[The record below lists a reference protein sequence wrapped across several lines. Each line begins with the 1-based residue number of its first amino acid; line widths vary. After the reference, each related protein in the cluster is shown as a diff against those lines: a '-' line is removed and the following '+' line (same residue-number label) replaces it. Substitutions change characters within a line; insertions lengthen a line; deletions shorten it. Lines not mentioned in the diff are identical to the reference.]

1 VHPNDLS
8 ERGDRRWLVLAVC
21 CLSLLLVS
29 LDVTIVNVAL
39 PAIRSSLHASL
50 SGLQW
55 TIDAYTLVLAVLLML
70 SGSLGDRLG
79 RRRVFQ
85 TGLLLFTLGSLLCS
99 VAPGLGWLI
108 GFRALQAVGGSM
120 LNPVALSIVVN
131 AFPEPRQR
139 ARAIGIWAGVVGVSM
154 ALGPVVGG
162 ALVSSIGWRSIFWIN
177 VPIGI
182 AALVL
187 TQVFVPESRAPRA
200 RALDPAGQALVVV
213 LLGGLTYALIEAPDR
228 GWGSVEIVGL
238 FVAAGAAAVALVV
251 VEGRSRDPLI
261 DVRFFRS
268 VPFAAATGIAVAAF
282 AALGTFLFVNTLYLQ
297 GVRGESPLQAGLSTL
312 PMAVLAGICA
322 PLSGRLVAAHGARL
336 PLGLAGLMTAAG
348 ALLLVRLA
356 PDTPQFQL
364 LAAYALIGVGFG
376 MVNAPITNTATSG
389 MPRAQAGVAAAVAS
403 TSRQTGSCLGVAIS
417 GCIVAGTSG
426 ARFTEASHLAWAL
439 MAGCGLVILVLGV
452 SSTGRWAAATAVRT
466 RLLLDPEPP
475 QEGDHGRRPAVA

>member
-1 VHPNDLS
+1 VD
-8 ERGDRRWLVLAVC
+8 DRR
-21 CLSLLLVS
+21 
-29 LDVTIVNVAL
+29 
-39 PAIRSSLHASL
+39 
-50 SGLQW
+50 
-55 TIDAYTLVLAVLLML
+55 YTLVLAVLLML